1 MLKILHIIQS
11 TDLNNGGPIRG
22 ILNLNSIYLNSGYSL
37 DILTFNKDASKF
49 DLPPNVRIINLNV
62 LKLFNYYYCKSLTSW
77 LEKNAKNYNKIL
89 LNGIWQN
96 HSIHSSI
103 VLKKLDIPY
112 SIFPHGMLDPW
123 SIRNSFFKRIKKTI
137 YFYLFEYH
145 VLKSAEFVIFTC
157 EEECRLARSSFKFI
171 KFNSKVI
178 RYGMPPPPIQF
189 AKSKLLFKSYP
200 MLKKRKI
207 ILFLGR
213 VDKKKGLDLLI
224 RAFAILYKN
233 SDQFVLLIAGSGD
246 IGYIKELKN
255 ISGSLGVSEKVI
267 WMGMIHDELKW
278 STFYSSDIF
287 CLPSHQENF
296 GIAIVESL
304 SAGLPVLISNKV
316 NIFSEI
322 SKDKAGIIF
331 EDNLE
336 GILNALRE
344 WNKLPVKDLLCFKQ
358 NAKKCFKKNFLLQV
372 LKNNL
377 LDNNHR

>member
-1 MLKILHIIQS
+1 MNKILHIIAS
-11 TDLNNGGPIRG
+11 PDLNTGGPIHG
-22 ILNLNSIYLNSGYSL
+22 ILNFNKIYLKKGFSL
-37 DILTFNKDASKF
+37 DIVSFDKDAPKF
-49 DLPPNVRIINLNV
+49 DLSPNIRIINLNA
-62 LKLFNYYYCKSLTSW
+62 LKLFNYYYCKSFNSW
-77 LEKNAKNYNKIL
+77 LEKNAKNYSMIFI
-89 LNGIWQN
+89 NGIWQN
-96 HSIHSSI
+96 HSIQAMV
-103 VLKKLDIPY
+103 VLKKLNIPY
-112 SIFPHGMLDPW
+112 RIFTHGMLDPW

-145 VLKSAEFVIFTC
+145 VLKNAEFVLFTC
-157 EEECRLARSSFKFI
+157 EEECRLARSAFKFI
-171 KFNSKVI
+171 KFNSKVV
-178 RYGMPPPPIQF
+178 RYGTVSPPIQF

-213 VDKKKGLDLLI
+213 VDRKKGLDLLI
-224 RAFAILYKN
+224 RAFAILYKK

-255 ISGSLGVSEKVI
+255 ISASLGVSEKVI

-344 WNKLPVKDLLCFKQ
+344 WNKLPVKELQSFKQ
-358 NAKKCFKKNFLLQV
+358 NAEKCFKKNFLL
-372 LKNNL
+372 
-377 LDNNHR
+377 DGSR